1 MVIAHPGTSCIG
13 CATIAVSQIDESH
26 TVSSSWVMTA
36 NGSSA
41 FGVNVHGFLA
51 EVLTATSMRTG
62 CCAGWGLTMDGLMV
76 TSRVLQAAVPTG
88 RVTGVVTPGGGA
100 LEAGAEGVG
109 VGGSAVTVA
118 VLVGFPSS
126 DPDGHS
132 WTTTQAAKIAA
143 AKRSSLR
150 RTYTERSCCLLTAP
164 R

>member
-1 MVIAHPGTSCIG
+1 
-13 CATIAVSQIDESH
+13 
-26 TVSSSWVMTA
+26 
-36 NGSSA
+36 
-41 FGVNVHGFLA
+41 
-51 EVLTATSMRTG
+51 
-62 CCAGWGLTMDGLMV
+62 MDGFMV

-88 RVTGVVTPGGGA
+88 RVTDVVTPGGGA
-100 LEAGAEGVG
+100 LEAGADG

-126 DPDGHS
+126 PDGHS

-150 RTYTERSCCLLTAP
+150 RTYTERWCCLLTAP

>member
-1 MVIAHPGTSCIG
+1 
-13 CATIAVSQIDESH
+13 
-26 TVSSSWVMTA
+26 
-36 NGSSA
+36 
-41 FGVNVHGFLA
+41 
-51 EVLTATSMRTG
+51 
-62 CCAGWGLTMDGLMV
+62 MDGFMV

-88 RVTGVVTPGGGA
+88 RVTDVVTPGGGA

-109 VGGSAVTVA
+109 VAVGGSAVTVA